1 MVMPSLK
8 DYKLIKRTLI
18 VTNKISDALSNS
30 AIPIMLA
37 LSWILT
43 AVLISLI
50 YGNFKYETGYN
61 DAKYIVA
68 RDYEQ
73 KIAEE
78 KRQHEAIAEEVE
90 AQARK
95 YISEQLQKVKVEK
108 VYVDRV
114 VEKPVTTRVET
125 TTRSVISSN
134 DVDRLNSRRVV
145 R

>member
-1 MVMPSLK
+1 MSSLK

-18 VTNKISDALSNS
+18 VTNKILDALSNS

-43 AVLISLI
+43 AVLMSLI
-50 YGNFKYETGYN
+50 YGNFKYESGYN

-78 KRQHEAIAEEVE
+78 KRQHEVIAEEVA
-90 AQARK
+90 AQARQ
-95 YISEQLQKVKVEK
+95 YISEQPQKVKVEK

-114 VEKPVTTRVET
+114 VET